1 MNEYLILGNTWT
13 DWGIALLF
21 LVGSIVIMK
30 VLAMLGKRFVHP
42 WVERTDNLVDDAI
55 YHALEAPIKF
65 GVVLLG
71 IWLALHQLVC
81 PDSVVMVVDKAYRIL
96 IVLNITWVFV
106 RFSAHL
112 IRHRRVEDVETR
124 RMMPIVR
131 RAVVALLWVI
141 GLVMALS
148 NVGVDIRALLGTL
161 GIGGI
166 AFALAAQDTVKN
178 VFGAFTILTDKPF
191 HIGDTIRV
199 DGLEGTVVDI
209 GMRSTRILGYDRRII
224 TYPNYKL
231 MDTSVINI
239 SSEPMRRVTVN
250 LRLDYDTSSEV
261 MQQTLKLLRTIPAQ
275 VKDLS
280 DHPSDISVNFAAYSE
295 AALIIT
301 CYYYIKKGKDILGTA
316 SQMNL
321 AILSTL
327 NRNGIRLADPSQV
340 VYMQG

>member
-1 MNEYLILGNTWT
+1 MNEYLILGNTWV

-21 LVGSIVIMK
+21 IVGAIVLVK
-30 VLAMLGKRFVHP
+30 VLTALGERFIHP
-42 WVERTDNLVDDAI
+42 WVKRTGNVVDDAI
-55 YHALEAPIKF
+55 YYALEAPVKF
-65 GVVLLG
+65 GVILLG
-71 IWLALHQLVC
+71 IWIALHQLVY
-81 PDSVVMVVDKAYRIL
+81 PASLVLAVDKAYRIL
-96 IVLNITWVFV
+96 IVLDITWVFA
-106 RFSAHL
+106 RFAAHL

-131 RAVVALLWVI
+131 RVVVVLLWVI

-191 HIGDTIRV
+191 HIGDTIRI
-199 DGLEGTVVDI
+199 DGYEGTVVDI
-209 GMRSTRILGYDRRII
+209 GMRSTRILGYDRRIT

-231 MDTSVINI
+231 MDTAVINI

-250 LRLDYDTSSEV
+250 IRMEYDTTHEE
-261 MQQTLKLLRTIPAQ
+261 MHRALELLRTIPKR
-275 VKDLS
+275 VGDLS
-280 DHPSDISVNFAAYSE
+280 DQPSDISVNFTAYSE
-295 AALIIT
+295 AAFIIT
-301 CYYYIKKGKDILGTA
+301 CYYYIKKGKDILGTT

-321 AILSTL
+321 AILDVLS
-327 NRNGIRLADPSQV
+327 RAGIRLADPSRV
-340 VYMQG
+340 VYMQE